1 MSVYKKVYRKKP
13 PARFSFP
20 PTLFP
25 LILIFFGFSLTAF
38 VSLPVLYQQFIVS
51 PLRQKISLIS
61 AAPQP
66 QVLSAQIA
74 DSYANLSSW
83 QLPEGLERSPA
94 SVRTHSPGVGE
105 NYFYYLSIP
114 KLNIFRAQVALGGE
128 DLSNSLIQYPGTAEP
143 GQLGTSVIFGHSIL
157 RQFYSPTN
165 YLSIFSTIMTLSP
178 GDLIEIEIDGLVYT
192 YDVTDLFEVQP
203 DDTEILRQQHNGR
216 YLKLVTCVP
225 EGTLLRRGIILA
237 RLLNQF

>member
-13 PARFSFP
+13 PARFSLP
-20 PTLFP
+20 PTFFP
-25 LILIFFGFSLTAF
+25 FILIFFGFSLTAF

-51 PLRQKISLIS
+51 PLRQKIALIS

-66 QVLSAQIA
+66 QVLSAQVA
-74 DSYANLSSW
+74 DSYASLSNW
-83 QLPEGLERSPA
+83 QLPEDLQNSSGTVQKDS
-94 SVRTHSPGVGE
+94 S
-105 NYFYYLSIP
+105 YYLSIP

-157 RQFYSPTN
+157 RQFYNPTN

-192 YDVTDLFEVQP
+192 YDVIELFEVQP

-237 RLLNQF
+237 RLLSQF

>member
-1 MSVYKKVYRKKP
+1 MSVYKKVYRKRSP
-13 PARFSFP
+13 TRFSFP
-20 PTLFP
+20 PTFFP
-25 LILIFFGFSLTAF
+25 IILIFFGFSLTAF

-66 QVLSAQIA
+66 QVLSAQVA

-83 QLPEGLERSPA
+83 QLPENLQ
-94 SVRTHSPGVGE
+94 HSSKTVQRDSS
-105 NYFYYLSIP
+105 YYLSIP

-157 RQFYSPTN
+157 RQFYNPAN

-192 YDVTDLFEVQP
+192 YDVIELFEVQP